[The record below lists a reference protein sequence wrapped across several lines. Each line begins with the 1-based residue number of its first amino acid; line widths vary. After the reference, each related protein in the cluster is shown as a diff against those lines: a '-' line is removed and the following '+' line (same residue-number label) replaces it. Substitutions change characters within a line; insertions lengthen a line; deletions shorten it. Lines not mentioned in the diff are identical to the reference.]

1 MKIHV
6 FRGPEVSGHFM
17 KAASDIVKKSKS
29 PAEFIFHEGPGGED
43 PDDGQV
49 ETEDRQVEDSVGKSG
64 VKLEVLS
71 WETLFGYCE
80 KLRAD
85 FHLHADDYVVYMTAH
100 GNSRNWF
107 SSMDEGGRRNFF
119 IQTSGWR
126 RFVEGESVYPVI
138 YELVT
143 IPLMVGIGGDL
154 DGIVSMAHPSRGCPF
169 DYCRNKSEVL
179 LRLRT
184 ADLCQECKNV
194 MIEKGLKPDLARQIF
209 ELMDEVRLRL
219 LFRSRLQLLQGI
231 SPLDVNTR
239 NKRKLVFTGY
249 GVDPVGLSPVG
260 MTLYLLFLRHP
271 EGISLR
277 YRGKYKDDIK
287 RIYGMF
293 SDDDEAEK
301 INTVEVLTDQKNQA
315 LSQGI
320 KKVNDTIK
328 LQLEEKVAEKY
339 LIFREKRKTA
349 GGALK
354 WAHVIK
360 IDRNLV
366 TINGEPFETGI
377 RRYFPR

>member
-1 MKIHV
+1 
-6 FRGPEVSGHFM
+6 
-17 KAASDIVKKSKS
+17 
-29 PAEFIFHEGPGGED
+29 
-43 PDDGQV
+43 
-49 ETEDRQVEDSVGKSG
+49 
-64 VKLEVLS
+64 
-71 WETLFGYCE
+71 
-80 KLRAD
+80 
-85 FHLHADDYVVYMTAH
+85 
-100 GNSRNWF
+100 
-107 SSMDEGGRRNFF
+107 
-119 IQTSGWR
+119 
-126 RFVEGESVYPVI
+126 
-138 YELVT
+138 
-143 IPLMVGIGGDL
+143 
-154 DGIVSMAHPSRGCPF
+154 
-169 DYCRNKSEVL
+169 
-179 LRLRT
+179 
-184 ADLCQECKNV
+184 
-194 MIEKGLKPDLARQIF
+194 
-209 ELMDEVRLRL
+209 MDEVRLRL

-360 IDRNLV
+360 IDRSLV

>member
-1 MKIHV
+1 
-6 FRGPEVSGHFM
+6 M
-17 KAASDIVKKSKS
+17 KAASEIVKKSKG
-29 PAEFIFHEGPGGED
+29 PVEFIFHEDTGGENPDCD
-43 PDDGQV
+43 PM
-49 ETEDRQVEDSVGKSG
+49 ETNDTMVEDSVGKSG

-80 KLRAD
+80 KLRANYN
-85 FHLHADDYVVYMTAH
+85 FVADDYVVYMTAH

-107 SSMDEGGRRNFF
+107 SSMDGGGRRNFF

-154 DGIVSMAHPSRGCPF
+154 DGIVAMAHPSRGCPF
-169 DYCRNKSEVL
+169 DYCKNKSDVL

-184 ADLCQECKNV
+184 ADLCQKCKDV
-194 MIEKGLKPDLARQIF
+194 MVEKGLRPDLARQIF
-209 ELMDEVRLRL
+209 ELMDEVRVRL

-231 SPLDVNTR
+231 SPMDVKTR
-239 NKRKLVFTGY
+239 YKRRLAFTGY
-249 GVDPVGLSPVG
+249 GVETAGLSPIG

-277 YRGKYKDDIK
+277 YRGNYKGDIK
-287 RIYGMF
+287 RIYSMF
-293 SDDDEAEK
+293 SSDDEAK
-301 INTVEVLTDQKNQA
+301 KNRTVEDLTNKGKTT
-315 LSQGI
+315 LSWHI
-320 KKVNDTIK
+320 NKVNDAII
-328 LQLEEKVAEKY
+328 LQLGKKVAEKY

-354 WAHVIK
+354 WTHVIM
-360 IDRNLV
+360 IDRSLV